1 MKRKLKINWKKIAWG
16 AIGLCAGAL
25 AMLYWQVDARSQ
37 VDATRRVDAI
47 IVLGSEVWKG
57 ERASPSLNARIQ
69 HAIELYRAG
78 YAAHL
83 ILSGGL
89 GANPPSEAE
98 MMRRIATNAGVPADA
113 LILEDQSHS
122 TDENLAN
129 AKRVMDAHGWRTALI
144 VSDPFHIYRAEIIAR
159 DLGIAAYGSGA
170 RNSPTYTLPLNRV
183 WYTARESLALVWYFG
198 TRTFGEPVWLYA
210 WLKERQQTNN

>member
-1 MKRKLKINWKKIAWG
+1 MKISWKKIALS
-16 AIGLCAGAL
+16 AMGLCAGAL
-25 AMLYWQVDARSQ
+25 AILYWQVDARSQ
-37 VDATRRVDAI
+37 VDAARRVDAI
-47 IVLGSEVWKG
+47 IVLGAAVWQG
-57 ERASPSLNARIQ
+57 ERASPALNARVQ
-69 HAIELYRAG
+69 HAIELYKSG

-98 MMRRIATNAGVPADA
+98 MMRRIAISAGVPADA
-113 LILEDQSHS
+113 LILEDQSYS

-129 AKRVMDAHGWRTALI
+129 AKRLMDARGWRTALI

-170 RNSPTYTLPLNRV
+170 RNSPTYTLLFNRV
-183 WYTARESLALVWYFG
+183 WYTARESIALVWYFS